1 MSLETA
7 PNVPNLPDSNMPDP
21 SGTKTSNYTWL
32 FALVPLLLLGAV
44 LAYIVVTGG
53 GLRELAGPP
62 VESLKIE
69 RITLT
74 APDVIK
80 IEVINDGPQT
90 ITVPQVL
97 IDDAFWQFSV
107 TPSTTIPRLGR
118 ATYTVPYPWVKEE
131 AHAIQLITSLGTV
144 FAGDIPVAIQAP
156 KIDLNLFLRFALIGF
171 YVGVIPVALGML
183 WYPWM
188 RNLSRAAMNFILCLT
203 IGLLAYLA
211 IGTYFDALE
220 FAAELPAFWQGTPMV
235 LLVAAVSLGVLL
247 AMTNKPKKPVVS
259 SPISSSAESPISST
273 AEPDNLG
280 LSYRIALGIGLHNL
294 GEGLAIGAAFA
305 LGEAA
310 LGTFLVLGFTLHNI
324 TEGVGIAAPVVRKN
338 PGWRNWIQLALLA
351 GFPAVIGVWTGGFAF
366 NPMLATIFLAIGIG
380 AILQVIWEVG
390 RLVAKDTAKLGLP
403 MVNWT
408 NLAGVVTGVS
418 IMYFTAFMV
427 K

>member
-7 PNVPNLPDSNMPDP
+7 ANVSNLPDP
-21 SGTKTSNYTWL
+21 SGTKGSSFTWL

-69 RITLT
+69 RITLP
-74 APDVIK
+74 APDLIK

-131 AHAIQLITSLGTV
+131 AHAIQLITGLGTV
-144 FAGDIPVAIQAP
+144 FAGEIPVAIQAP
-156 KIDLNLFLRFALIGF
+156 KIDLKLFLRFALIGF

-188 RNLSRAAMNFILCLT
+188 RNLSREAMNFILCLT

-247 AMTNKPKKPVVS
+247 AMTNKPKKTAAS
-259 SPISSSAESPISST
+259 SPISSGI
-273 AEPDNLG
+273 AEPDHLG

-351 GFPAVIGVWTGGFAF
+351 GFPAVIGVWVGGFAF